1 MRSIDVPAEGTDL
14 TVSLWR
20 RQPRH
25 LAAAAVY
32 PGANLVD
39 ARFVADG
46 TVALSVS
53 LPGGSSA
60 AQPPSARELW
70 QLDPVTGSLRRVR
83 LTDPAAVRAPPVALA
98 PDGQQV
104 AYLVQGFGGV
114 SASLWP
120 ASGSAPV
127 RGAASRPAGV
137 WLTTRDNS
145 PPPRKLF
152 ELPHVVGTS
161 AADTE
166 QLVDLVWTPD
176 SAHLVAI
183 TRLAGTPARSRV
195 FLIDTAGAPET
206 SDLPA
211 GIELLLLPA
220 EIVPA
225 SASPDPTGRWLT
237 FLAHSTATSNA
248 ANGLTLCVL
257 ELRPSGQFRDL
268 ADLGSDQRRPTTAP
282 RPGQPA
288 GIFQQSAGIRSPSA
302 ARRRMLVA
310 SSICSG
316 RCAHPHRRWDSSS
329 STWMH
334 LVSKPPSRGDSAN

>member
-1 MRSIDVPAEGTDL
+1 
-14 TVSLWR
+14 
-20 RQPRH
+20 
-25 LAAAAVY
+25 
-32 PGANLVD
+32 
-39 ARFVADG
+39 
-46 TVALSVS
+46 
-53 LPGGSSA
+53 
-60 AQPPSARELW
+60 
-70 QLDPVTGSLRRVR
+70 VR
-83 LTDPAAVRAPPVALA
+83 LVALA
-98 PDGQQV
+98 PDGQKV
-104 AYLVQGFGGV
+104 AYLVQGSAGV

-120 ASGSAPV
+120 ASGSATV

-195 FLIDTAGAPET
+195 FLIDAAGAPET
-206 SDLPA
+206 SDPPA
-211 GIELLLLPA
+211 GLELLLLPA
-220 EIVPA
+220 EIVSA

-282 RPGQPA
+282 VAWTQTSGTTKPA
-288 GIFQQSAGIRSPSA
+288 SWHSLSRFQAP
-302 ARRRMLVA
+302 RRTAVA

-316 RCAHPHRRWDSSS
+316 PCGPPHRHQDSSS
-329 STWMH
+329 LT
-334 LVSKPPSRGDSAN
+334 